1 MRPADFLL
9 LLACCIAWG
18 LNLPL
23 TRWLVAD
30 VPPIF
35 LAGLRFLGLALLLS
49 PFLRPFPRQFGLVFA
64 IAMCIG
70 GVHFALLFL
79 GLQAAPASA
88 VAIVGQIG
96 LPIVTILSII
106 FLQEKVRW
114 RRTLG
119 MSLAFAGVI
128 AILYQPGK
136 FSFELGLLYVVA
148 SAFIGAAGSILM
160 KRLEPIPALNL
171 QAWVGLLSFAPLFAL
186 SAFLEQ
192 GQIHALVHAPMHV
205 WVGIVFSVV
214 VVSIFGHSAYYQLV
228 KKYDITLLAPL
239 TLMTPVIA
247 VATGVV
253 FLHEPVTLK
262 LLIGGG
268 LTLAG
273 VFLVAARE
281 NKSLPNDAVAQAKTG

>member
-192 GQIHALVHAPMHV
+192 GQIHALIHAPMHV

>member
-106 FLQEKVRW
+106 FLKEKVRW

-119 MSLAFAGVI
+119 MCLAFAGVI

-136 FSFELGLLYVVA
+136 FTLEAGLLFVVA
-148 SAFIGAAGSILM
+148 SAFVGAAGSILM

-192 GQIHALVHAPMHV
+192 GQIHALVHAPPHV
-205 WVGIVFSVV
+205 WGAIVFSVV

-281 NKSLPNDAVAQAKTG
+281 NKSLPSDAVAQAKTG

>member
-281 NKSLPNDAVAQAKTG
+281 NKSLPSDAVAQAKTG